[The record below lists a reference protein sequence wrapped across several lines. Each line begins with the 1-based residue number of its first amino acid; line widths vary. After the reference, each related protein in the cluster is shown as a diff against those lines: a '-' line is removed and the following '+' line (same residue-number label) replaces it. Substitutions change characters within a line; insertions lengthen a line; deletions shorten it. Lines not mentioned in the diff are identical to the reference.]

1 VFVRSLVPLILSE
14 NAAGHFGLALW
25 RPATLGAT
33 DVVEEEFLR
42 LARDSGLY
50 ADLGS
55 HADADLRHIIRWAM
69 LDQNPFQ

>member
-1 VFVRSLVPLILSE
+1 V
-14 NAAGHFGLALW
+14 AA
-25 RPATLGAT
+25 RDLGAT
-33 DVVEEEFLR
+33 DVVEGEFLR